1 MFVRIIIKNYKKNLG
16 KYMIYSLCNVLTV
29 SMIYLFWSIMTLF
42 TQAGIEN
49 NAVEILFS
57 DIQWDLLLSCVVI
70 TLVSVFMMFIA
81 FKNYIWLRIQ
91 DYSMY
96 MTLGMRNRR
105 FLAML
110 GLEYLANWI
119 VSFAIGL
126 LLGKGLLLCAVHII
140 NRYTIASFSMQGMG
154 AEAIKRTFYVCIVT
168 AFIVFLGILTWLEDK
183 NIGDIRDTIH
193 ANEKRPESKW
203 WGLGA
208 LVSIGFVLIAYA
220 LYLQGDWP
228 WFYSHFLWVFAGMI
242 LVIAVLGMVLV
253 GLKKREA
260 YYHQLVWINGLYS
273 KYINSVIIISVLFC
287 IHFFVLGYAAN
298 WIANCLPIGG
308 EEEKYRS
315 DYVWMDR
322 EKNENSVM
330 EIVNKYGGSL
340 EKLPMIRVY
349 DFDENIGISEE
360 SYEKLTGETI
370 DLKGQEILFS
380 APNRKSNKRKECE
393 SKIEYLHLYPGKYT
407 NSQFLLARGQ
417 SVSENYAEENTFV
430 VKYQI
435 SENVLGDYSRSVLP
449 NSWPGSIIGESL
461 FVFSDE
467 YFETCWRGFCENESE
482 PTELFLMNFPEETR
496 KQAGV
501 ELQQYAEKYG
511 IKTQK
516 EMGTFQRSHFYDTS
530 QVINMVRGNVL
541 FYLVCGVIIG
551 LDLFLCSIFIFGLN
565 LLTRYRDYRR
575 KYQLLYDLGTRAKKC
590 KQNLHREIAGEMWFS
605 LGVALLLAL
614 LYSGCC
620 LKGTIAG
627 GRAVWSGYWKWW
639 IGVSVIYFA
648 VNCVAVEIFYRMI
661 YKKIQQEGE
670 V

>member
-1 MFVRIIIKNYKKNLG
+1 MFIKIIIKNYRKNLG

-42 TQAGIEN
+42 ANAGTEN
-49 NAVEILFS
+49 NTVEVLFS
-57 DIQWDLLLSCVVI
+57 DIAWDLLLSCVVI

-96 MTLGMRNRR
+96 MTLGMRSRR

-110 GLEYLANWI
+110 GLEYLANWV

-126 LLGKGLLLCAVHII
+126 LLGKGLLWLSVYVI
-140 NRYTIASFSMQGMG
+140 NHYTTTFFSIQDMG
-154 AEAIKRTFYVCIVT
+154 TEAFKRTFYVCVVT
-168 AFIVFLGILTWLEDK
+168 AGIVFLGILTWLEDK
-183 NIGDIRDTIH
+183 NIGDIRDAIH

-203 WGLGA
+203 WSLGILA
-208 LVSIGFVLIAYA
+208 SIGCVLVAAA

-228 WFYSHFLWVFAGMI
+228 WFYSHFFWVFAGII
-242 LVIAVLGMVLV
+242 LVIAVLGLALV
-253 GLKKREA
+253 GMKKRDV
-260 YYHQLVWINGLYS
+260 YYHQLVWLNGLYS

-298 WIANCLPIGG
+298 WIASCLPIGG
-308 EEEKYRS
+308 EEDKYRY

-322 EKNENSVM
+322 EENENSVK
-330 EIVNKYGGSL
+330 EIVNKYSGSF
-340 EKLPMIRVY
+340 EKFPMIRVY
-349 DFDENIGISEE
+349 DFDENIGISED

-380 APNRKSNKRKECE
+380 APNRKSGKRKECKN
-393 SKIEYLHLYPGKYT
+393 KIEYLHLYPGKYT
-407 NSQFLLARGQ
+407 NNQFLLARGQ

-435 SENVLGDYSRSVLP
+435 SENVLGDYSQSVLP
-449 NSWPGSIIGESL
+449 NSWPGSIMGESL
-461 FVFSDE
+461 FVFSNE

-501 ELQQYAEKYG
+501 ELQKYTDDYG

-516 EMGTFQRSHFYDTS
+516 EMGMINRSHFYDTS
-530 QVINMVRGNVL
+530 QIISMVRGNVL

-565 LLTRYRDYRR
+565 LLTRYKDYRR
-575 KYQLLYDLGTRAKKC
+575 KYQLLYDLGTRAKKR

-605 LGVALLLAL
+605 LGAALLLAF
-614 LYSGCC
+614 LYSLCC
-620 LKGTIAG
+620 LKGAIAG
-627 GRAVWSGYWKWW
+627 GREVWSGYWNWW
-639 IGVSVIYFA
+639 LGVSVIYFA
-648 VNCVAVEIFYRMI
+648 VNCVAVEIFYRVI
-661 YKKIQQEGE
+661 YKNIQREGE

>member
-126 LLGKGLLLCAVHII
+126 LLGKGLLLCVVHII

-253 GLKKREA
+253 GLKKRR
-260 YYHQLVWINGLYS
+260 H
-273 KYINSVIIISVLFC
+273 IIISL
-287 IHFFVLGYAAN
+287 
-298 WIANCLPIGG
+298 
-308 EEEKYRS
+308 
-315 DYVWMDR
+315 
-322 EKNENSVM
+322 
-330 EIVNKYGGSL
+330 YG
-340 EKLPMIRVY
+340 
-349 DFDENIGISEE
+349 
-360 SYEKLTGETI
+360 
-370 DLKGQEILFS
+370 
-380 APNRKSNKRKECE
+380 
-393 SKIEYLHLYPGKYT
+393 
-407 NSQFLLARGQ
+407 
-417 SVSENYAEENTFV
+417 
-430 VKYQI
+430 
-435 SENVLGDYSRSVLP
+435 
-449 NSWPGSIIGESL
+449 
-461 FVFSDE
+461 
-467 YFETCWRGFCENESE
+467 
-482 PTELFLMNFPEETR
+482 
-496 KQAGV
+496 
-501 ELQQYAEKYG
+501 
-511 IKTQK
+511 
-516 EMGTFQRSHFYDTS
+516 
-530 QVINMVRGNVL
+530 
-541 FYLVCGVIIG
+541 
-551 LDLFLCSIFIFGLN
+551 
-565 LLTRYRDYRR
+565 
-575 KYQLLYDLGTRAKKC
+575 
-590 KQNLHREIAGEMWFS
+590 
-605 LGVALLLAL
+605 
-614 LYSGCC
+614 
-620 LKGTIAG
+620 
-627 GRAVWSGYWKWW
+627 
-639 IGVSVIYFA
+639 
-648 VNCVAVEIFYRMI
+648 
-661 YKKIQQEGE
+661 
-670 V
+670 